1 VCLLILGAA
10 IGGAATSARAQD
22 APILGTPLANF
33 IMQMREQG
41 ITVIYSSDLVTDSM
55 RIVAEPTAEDPIRRL
70 REVLEPHGLALEAGP
85 RGTWLVVKPSVAPP
99 APAPTPTLQAPTP
112 PIDVV
117 VVSASR
123 YAFGR
128 STVASTEEIDRVQ
141 LENSPTL
148 GEDALRTTHSLPGL
162 TTNGLTARVNVRGGE
177 ADETLLLLDGV
188 RLYNPFHLKDFQSL
202 FGSVDPRII
211 DLIDVRTGGYP
222 AEFGDRMSSVIE
234 MRSLAPEDKRHYEVG
249 ISTLT
254 SSVLSSGRFADDR
267 GEWLTSLRRGN
278 LDLLVDA
285 AQSDIGQP
293 QYADFFNKLG
303 YTFGDRLTLTTGVF
317 LSDDKISLSDE
328 DVSEATADYDDTY
341 LWVQVTHDATP
352 QLSARYLASHAR
364 LVSYRSGQIDD
375 PDIALGSLSDRRRFE
390 IDALRGDW
398 SFSIS
403 DRHRLEWGAEVDSAR
418 ASYEFMSQR
427 QLPFPIVALEFVVPG
442 NAANAALTLGD
453 HSRAAYVSYRA
464 QALPRVT
471 AELGLRWDDRSYLD
485 EDYVSP
491 RIAVLFDLGERATVR
506 ASWGRFY
513 QSQGISEVQVA
524 DGLTSLFTA
533 QEAEHAVLSLEYSF
547 SATLSLRA
555 EIYEKKFERV
565 RPRFENLFMRRSL
578 LPELLPDRVMIEPLE
593 AAAEGLELSFEGER
607 DRWQWSLSYA
617 RASIDDRL
625 PTRWANRSWEE
636 QWSTKARMIW
646 VGTRWTASANLTA
659 RSGWPI
665 TDLSIIGTQLVA
677 GPYNVTAFESFRSLD
692 LRASR
697 ALMLERGSIEFFIEL
712 ANALDEENP
721 CCFDYTVGTNA
732 ALEPVSLAIDEKN
745 WLPVVP
751 TFGFLWQ
758 F

>member
-1 VCLLILGAA
+1 
-10 IGGAATSARAQD
+10 
-22 APILGTPLANF
+22 
-33 IMQMREQG
+33 M
-41 ITVIYSSDLVTDSM
+41 
-55 RIVAEPTAEDPIRRL
+55 
-70 REVLEPHGLALEAGP
+70 
-85 RGTWLVVKPSVAPP
+85 
-99 APAPTPTLQAPTP
+99 
-112 PIDVV
+112 
-117 VVSASR
+117 
-123 YAFGR
+123 
-128 STVASTEEIDRVQ
+128 
-141 LENSPTL
+141 
-148 GEDALRTTHSLPGL
+148 
-162 TTNGLTARVNVRGGE
+162 
-177 ADETLLLLDGV
+177 
-188 RLYNPFHLKDFQSL
+188 
-202 FGSVDPRII
+202 
-211 DLIDVRTGGYP
+211 
-222 AEFGDRMSSVIE
+222 
-234 MRSLAPEDKRHYEVG
+234 
-249 ISTLT
+249 
-254 SSVLSSGRFADDR
+254 
-267 GEWLTSLRRGN
+267 
-278 LDLLVDA
+278 
-285 AQSDIGQP
+285 
-293 QYADFFNKLG
+293 
-303 YTFGDRLTLTTGVF
+303 
-317 LSDDKISLSDE
+317 
-328 DVSEATADYDDTY
+328 
-341 LWVQVTHDATP
+341 
-352 QLSARYLASHAR
+352 
-364 LVSYRSGQIDD
+364 
-375 PDIALGSLSDRRRFE
+375 
-390 IDALRGDW
+390 
-398 SFSIS
+398 
-403 DRHRLEWGAEVDSAR
+403 
-418 ASYEFMSQR
+418 
-427 QLPFPIVALEFVVPG
+427 
-442 NAANAALTLGD
+442 
-453 HSRAAYVSYRA
+453 
-464 QALPRVT
+464 
-471 AELGLRWDDRSYLD
+471 
-485 EDYVSP
+485 
-491 RIAVLFDLGERATVR
+491 
-506 ASWGRFY
+506 
-513 QSQGISEVQVA
+513 QVA

-697 ALMLERGSIEFFIEL
+697 ALMLKRGSIEFFIEL